1 MVQEARAVK
10 LQKEAEMRQEWLQGN
25 GYHSQVPLYN
35 YNVGLRALFLKIQN
49 LTSADI
55 ENMPK
60 FEYYELEN
68 WVLCYYY
75 PYMTLVC
82 QGGAFVAGVLY
93 RYWYI
98 VLDKDDMTH
107 IILFS

>member
-1 MVQEARAVK
+1 
-10 LQKEAEMRQEWLQGN
+10 
-25 GYHSQVPLYN
+25 
-35 YNVGLRALFLKIQN
+35 
-49 LTSADI
+49 
-55 ENMPK
+55 MPK

-82 QGGAFVAGVLY
+82 QGGAFIAGVLY

-98 VLDKDDMTH
+98 VLDKDVVSQVSH
-107 IILFS
+107 NFFS

>member
-10 LQKEAEMRQEWLQGN
+10 LQKEKEMRQEW
-25 GYHSQVPLYN
+25 YFSQVPLHN
-35 YNVGLRALFLKIQN
+35 FNVGLRALFFKIQN

-55 ENMPK
+55 EEMPK

-98 VLDKDDMTH
+98 
-107 IILFS
+107 LFTA

>member
-1 MVQEARAVK
+1 M
-10 LQKEAEMRQEWLQGN
+10 
-25 GYHSQVPLYN
+25 
-35 YNVGLRALFLKIQN
+35 RALFFKIQN
-49 LTSADI
+49 LTSADS
-55 ENMPK
+55 EEMPK

-93 RYWYI
+93 RYWYLLFTGCI
-98 VLDKDDMTH
+98 VSQVSH
-107 IILFS
+107 NFILFS

>member
-35 YNVGLRALFLKIQN
+35 SNNGGLVALFFKIQN
-49 LTSADI
+49 LTTADI
-55 ENMPK
+55 EEMPK

-68 WVLCYYY
+68 WILCYYY

-93 RYWYI
+93 RYWC
-98 VLDKDDMTH
+98 L
-107 IILFS
+107 LFTG

>member
-1 MVQEARAVK
+1 MDLILIIV
-10 LQKEAEMRQEWLQGN
+10 
-25 GYHSQVPLYN
+25 
-35 YNVGLRALFLKIQN
+35 LKIQN

-55 ENMPK
+55 EDMPK

-98 VLDKDDMTH
+98 LDKDVVSQVSHNFVLLASLRTDCGTCGGP
-107 IILFS
+107 